1 MLGSGGSSNVS
12 SNNSSNRNGN
22 TPAGAAAAGMAD
34 AAPAAEGPSEAT
46 AEGFVSLNVFPSGRE
61 QQQETVSGHGAQC
74 GEHAGIQRE

>member
-1 MLGSGGSSNVS
+1 
-12 SNNSSNRNGN
+12 
-22 TPAGAAAAGMAD
+22 MAD